1 MKKYFYEE
9 TGMYIDWPQ
18 IERLPEIDTLID
30 VGVGELGTPELYDR
44 FPNAKLV
51 LIDPIQEAV
60 NYAKKNLSHRDYEF
74 FKYCLGE
81 EEETKHLYI
90 EEEIG
95 RSTMLK
101 VTSLNYEN
109 EPVKKIKVEVKTLDS
124 IFEKVFNY
132 GKIGLKIDTEGY
144 ELKIIKGAKKILK
157 ETHFVIAEV
166 RHNHQSFSKQ
176 YKMHEFIDEM
186 HKNNFILTMI
196 LTAKPLI
203 ADLCFEKKSNLRF
216 GN

>member
-18 IERLPEIDTLID
+18 IEKLPDIDTLID
-30 VGVGELGTPELYDR
+30 VGVGQEGTPELYNR
-44 FPNAKLV
+44 FPKAKLI
-51 LIDPIQEAV
+51 LIDPIQEAE
-60 NYAKKNLSHRDYEF
+60 NYAKEQLSHRDYTF
-74 FKYCLGE
+74 FKYGLGE
-81 EEETKHLYI
+81 EEETKILYV

-95 RSTMLK
+95 RSTMLN
-101 VTSLNYEN
+101 VTSLNYES

-124 IFEKVFNY
+124 ILKKGINY

-144 ELKIIKGAKKILK
+144 ELKIIKGAKKVLK
-157 ETHFVIAEV
+157 DTHFVIAEV
-166 RHNHQSFSKQ
+166 RHNHESFNKQ
-176 YKMHEFIDEM
+176 YKLHEFIYEM
-186 HKNNFILTMI
+186 NKNDFILTMI

-216 GN
+216 ES